1 SAGGGDLRQRGVL
14 SGDAAVS
21 VEAAR
26 PARRRRR
33 RLVRRGRAGHA
44 RRHPRQPSQQPPEG
58 RGGLL
63 HPDARAHPGARRRRA
78 VGGHPRRAPR
88 RAATRRPERRHRGDD
103 RSRHRARG
111 GGRRPVLR
119 RQARRLRGAAVA
131 RGDLPAVAAGRAR
144 RSPRAARRPSP
155 ARVLTGMHVAAR
167 LMRML
172 KEAGVDYLFGNPG
185 TTELPFLDALDGS
198 GIDYVVAL
206 QEATAV
212 AAADGYAQA
221 SGRLGVVNLHVA
233 PGVANGLSILHNAAR
248 ARTPLLVTAGQ
259 QDTRLLLGEPIL
271 AADMV
276 QLTEQLTKWSH
287 EVRSASEAPAALRRA
302 ISLAQTPP
310 TGPVF
315 LSLPMDLMSEPVD
328 DVDAGS
334 TSTSVAR
341 TEPDGDAVARAAA
354 LLGAARAP
362 VIVAGDGVARAG
374 ARAELRAL
382 AELVGAAV
390 HGEPIHR
397 RLSFPADHPLWRG
410 GLFPAAASVRKSLER
425 ADCVLVVGASVF
437 TWLFHTPGSPFRPG
451 LPLIQLDDDGREIGR
466 TYPVDCGIDA
476 DVRRGLAALHTAV
489 AGRLGVAERVAA
501 DARAAVIG
509 RARREH
515 AARLA
520 AEAEAAAARTPISPA
535 FLMHTLASVL
545 PPDAAVVDESASS
558 LPHVLRHLP
567 FGSAADFFGSKTG
580 TLGWAMGAAL
590 GVQLACPGR

>member
-1 SAGGGDLRQRGVL
+1 
-14 SGDAAVS
+14 
-21 VEAAR
+21 
-26 PARRRRR
+26 
-33 RLVRRGRAGHA
+33 
-44 RRHPRQPSQQPPEG
+44 
-58 RGGLL
+58 
-63 HPDARAHPGARRRRA
+63 
-78 VGGHPRRAPR
+78 
-88 RAATRRPERRHRGDD
+88 
-103 RSRHRARG
+103 
-111 GGRRPVLR
+111 
-119 RQARRLRGAAVA
+119 
-131 RGDLPAVAAGRAR
+131 
-144 RSPRAARRPSP
+144 
-155 ARVLTGMHVAAR
+155 MHVAAR

-466 TYPVDCGIDA
+466 TYPVDCGIVA

-590 GVQLACPGR
+590 GVQLACPGRTVVATVGDGSLMYAPQALWTAARYRLPVTYVVVNNASYAILKSGMVTLGLPSAKRGVYPGMDLVDPEIDYVALARGLGVDATRVDKPAMLRDALAQAVASRRPALVDVAIERSFEAML